1 MQTLLQDL
9 RYAVRQLWKT
19 PGLSIAA
26 IAVLA
31 LGIGANTAIFSVVNA
46 ALLRPLPFGRPGQLV
61 RLWHTPPPKSFPG
74 RKIFTIAP
82 ANFLDWKQQGQAF
95 ENMAIYC
102 FTEFT
107 RTGHDEPESVNAARV
122 SADFFPTLQV
132 QPLIGRVFRADED
145 QLGREREVILSYPY
159 WKSRFGGDPN
169 IAGKTV
175 TLNNQV
181 HTIVGVMRPSF
192 RLPGWAKMWTP
203 MAFTPKERVVR
214 GEHHYLAVARLK
226 DGVNIQQAQAELD
239 AISKRLEEQYPADDR
254 GWGAVALPLQE
265 DVVSEVKPTLLV
277 LFGAVGFVL
286 LIACANVANLFLAKV
301 ISRRKE
307 IAVRA
312 ALGASRARL
321 LQQTLCE
328 TVLLSLIGAVL
339 GAGLATY
346 GIDLITKFLG
356 SSLPASAQV
365 TLDWEVLAFT
375 LLIAL
380 LTGLFA
386 GVLPGWRLANT
397 NVQEALKQAAGRG
410 ASDAGGGR
418 TRNALVAV
426 EVGLSLLL
434 LVGAGLMMRTLWA
447 LHKVDA
453 GFDAKNVVT
462 LRLTVDPAKYASA
475 ATEISATE
483 DILGHVRALPGVTA
497 AAAVDDLPLSGGS
510 TQPIAIAGR
519 VSQALA
525 DQPEVAVR
533 VVTPG
538 YLPAMRIPLKR
549 GRNFNEADTSTS
561 EPVAVISESMAKR
574 FWPDQHPMGQH
585 LTLSFY
591 PGISREIVG
600 VVGDVKLD
608 ALNDTETAA
617 LYYPASQ
624 LTTPPSQDWQS
635 FGFAF
640 VVRTSPDAASMGQTI
655 VNAIHQVDPTVP
667 VDEVQTMEAIVSD
680 SLTQQRFTMMLL
692 MAFGGLAVLLAGVGI
707 YGVLA
712 YSVRQRFREIGIR
725 FTLGA
730 QMPDVLRMV
739 IIDGIKPALIGVFF
753 GVVGALALG
762 RVLANLVYG
771 VSTRDLP
778 TLLLV
783 SMLLL
788 MVALVASVVP
798 AYRAARVDPIQILRD
813 E

>member
-181 HTIVGVMRPSF
+181 YTIVGVMRPSF

-426 EVGLSLLL
+426 EVGLSLML